1 MHPVIGDLFEAR
13 TGKDGRRDRS
23 WLLVGSRPSRLDSAI
38 PRSRSATARDPPP
51 YFPERLRSPTGL
63 FSIRPL
69 MLPGL
74 ITYGLLA
81 SPQNGGGAIPCLWR
95 LWFGFRCL
103 GCGLSR
109 ANALLV
115 EGSMGDAL
123 AMNWLILPLWLVAAW
138 SFVTSLLTIFGK
150 AHHHG

>member
-1 MHPVIGDLFEAR
+1 MHSTTGDLAEAR
-13 TGKDGRRDRS
+13 TG
-23 WLLVGSRPSRLDSAI
+23 SRC
-38 PRSRSATARDPPP
+38 ATARDPPP
-51 YFPERLRSPTGL
+51 YFPEQPSSPAAL
-63 FSIRPL
+63 FSVQSL

-74 ITYGLLA
+74 IAYGVLA
-81 SPQNGGGAIPCLWR
+81 SPLNGEGAIPCLWR
-95 LWFGFRCL
+95 LWFGFRCP

-115 EGSMGDAL
+115 EGSVRDAL

-138 SFVTSLLTIFGK
+138 SFVTSLLTICGK